1 MPPAAPGPTRTPRRV
16 PRRRPLAFAVAL
28 AVSPLHPAFAQPAA
42 DEALEL
48 DSLTVTATRRDASVQ
63 EVPLN
68 ITAVSRSEIEE
79 RGLRDLSDLV
89 RVVPGLFLVDQ
100 GGRDSNLLTVRGL
113 NVNSLSASE
122 GVGNDG
128 GGVVAQYLGDIPLY
142 LDLRLLDVERVES
155 LLGPQ
160 GTLYGAGSLGGAI
173 RYIPTR
179 PELGTTS
186 FETTLGV
193 TSLSHSD
200 GTGGEFSG
208 IVNLPIGERGAFR
221 AAFGVFDDPGFIDY
235 DFLVQEP
242 GVSNPEPDLADPD
255 AVADN
260 LTRKKDAN
268 DLLTQSARV
277 GLRYAFTDAVEAT
290 LTWHYQNQEAG
301 ARTVNHAQSFG
312 TGDYVSAYRF
322 LEPNDRET
330 QLGSLEITADLGFA
344 TLTSATGYSTYDELG
359 QRDQTDL
366 LLNFEYGYEDF
377 PAFAAFTREEA
388 EEDRTTQEVRLV
400 SNSDSAFTWIVGA
413 FYNKSELEA
422 YSSEFVPG
430 IPEFWGIDRPD
441 NLEYFQA
448 TFDDFKEAAF
458 FGEIGYDFTD
468 KWNVTVGARS
478 FDFDDDQR
486 VGFALPLIDGSAP
499 DEILVEYDPVS
510 VSDSD
515 TIFKFNTSY
524 QFTDDLLGYFTLSEG
539 YRTGGANAVPA
550 CQEPL
555 EPGQN
560 VCALPNERLIQ
571 PDKTLNHE
579 LGLRST
585 WLDGRLIV
593 NGALYFIEWDDIQVA
608 GSTVNGAIPITV
620 NGAKA
625 ESQGVELSMQARLG
639 EAWRLSAAYTYNDAQ
654 LTQDAPGI
662 VQGEDAFDGDR
673 LPGSPEHQGNIA
685 LDYTRPLAN
694 GLVFGATY
702 AVAVQSDVYSRVGL
716 RAGGE
721 ALPGY
726 GVHNASLSLAGETWT
741 ARLYAKNLFD
751 TYAETGVRN
760 NASWIRSI
768 DGDGTSFR
776 LRNYYKSVLEPLRIG
791 ATFTYYF

>member
-1 MPPAAPGPTRTPRRV
+1 MSPAAPSRTQQRV
-16 PRRRPLAFAVAL
+16 PRRRPLALSVAL
-28 AVSPLHPAFAQPAA
+28 AMAPLVPAFAQVPDRDDATQ
-42 DEALEL
+42 L

-68 ITAVSRSEIEE
+68 ITAVSRSDIED
-79 RGLRDLSDLV
+79 RGLKDLSDLV

-142 LDLRLLDVERVES
+142 IDLRLLDIERVES

-173 RYIPTR
+173 RYIPSR
-179 PELGTTS
+179 PELGETS
-186 FETTLGV
+186 YETTIGV
-193 TSLSHSD
+193 TGLSHSS
-200 GTGGEFSG
+200 GIGGELSA
-208 IVNLPIGERGAFR
+208 IANLPIGERGAFR
-221 AAFGVFDDPGFIDY
+221 AAFGIFDDPGFIDY
-235 DFLVQEP
+235 DYLLQEP
-242 GVSNPEPDLADPD
+242 GVSNPEPDLTDPD

-260 LTRKKDAN
+260 LTRKRDAN
-268 DLLTQSARV
+268 DLMTQAARLA
-277 GLRYAFTDAVEAT
+277 LRYQFTDAVEAT
-290 LTWHYQNQEAG
+290 LTYHYQDQEAG

-322 LEPNDRET
+322 LEPNDRKT

-377 PAFAAFTREEA
+377 PAFNAFTREDA
-388 EEDRTTQEVRLV
+388 EEDRTTQELRLV
-400 SNSDSAFTWIVGA
+400 SNSDSALTWIVGA

-430 IPEFWGIDRPD
+430 IPEFWEIDRPD

-448 TFDDFKEAAF
+448 TFDEFRETAF
-458 FGEIGYDFTD
+458 FGEIGYDFTE

-524 QFTDDLLGYFTLSEG
+524 QFTDDLLGYATLSEG

-579 LGLRST
+579 IGLRSS

-593 NGALYFIEWDDIQVA
+593 NGALYYIEWDDIQVA

-639 EAWRLSAAYTYNDAQ
+639 DAWRLSAAYTYNDAQ
-654 LTQDAPGI
+654 LTQDAPAI
-662 VQGEDAFDGDR
+662 VAGEDAFDGDR
-673 LPGSPEHQGNIA
+673 LPGSPEHQGNVA

-694 GLVFGATY
+694 GLVFGASY

-721 ALPGY
+721 ALPGF
-726 GVHNASLSLAGETWT
+726 GVHNAALSLSGESWT

-760 NASWIRSI
+760 NSTWIRSI